1 MEAGSKAI
9 TLSLM
14 AETTPLYQIRLA
26 VRSELEDIAAGDS
39 VLVAASGG
47 ADSSALAAALLLE
60 CKTKSIKVIAL
71 IIDHGL
77 QKNSADVTHETKRTL
92 TKIGYENIE
101 IRRVTVEITDGL
113 EASARR
119 ARYQALNDVANSH
132 NAVAVFL
139 GHTRD
144 DQAETVLLGLARGSG
159 SRSLSGMASRVDRYR
174 RPLLSITRAQT
185 EAACEEAGIKFWQ
198 DPHNQS
204 MEFTRVRVREVVL
217 PTMEKEIG
225 PGISDALARSAK
237 LLRDDADALDYLSDE
252 IFSKLEPASLEI
264 SKLESQPRAIRTRV
278 LRKAIYL
285 AGAPQGSL
293 SAEHIE
299 PVEALITAWKGQG
312 PISLPGGVTVARI
325 SGRLSLSKSG
335 GQGQL
340 IQSERTIVDLE
351 SVKGEIERVVVTDE
365 QLQVRLKEIAA
376 QIEAD
381 YKNQD
386 LLLIGVLK
394 GAVMVMADLSRYIN
408 RHLDMDWMAVSS
420 YGSGTK
426 SSGVVRIM
434 KDLDKDITGR
444 NVLIVEDIVDTGLT
458 LDWLS
463 ANLKSRGAKSVEI
476 MTVLRKPDSA
486 QVEVAVKYVGFDIP
500 KDFVIGYGLDFNE
513 KYRNLPF
520 IAVLA
525 KHMYE

>member
-174 RPLLSITRAQT
+174 RPLLTITRAQT

-237 LLRDDADALDYLSDE
+237 LLRDDADALDYLSEE

-264 SKLESQPRAIRTRV
+264 SKLELQPRAIRTRI

-335 GQGQL
+335 GQG
-340 IQSERTIVDLE
+340 
-351 SVKGEIERVVVTDE
+351 
-365 QLQVRLKEIAA
+365 
-376 QIEAD
+376 
-381 YKNQD
+381 
-386 LLLIGVLK
+386 
-394 GAVMVMADLSRYIN
+394 
-408 RHLDMDWMAVSS
+408 
-420 YGSGTK
+420 
-426 SSGVVRIM
+426 
-434 KDLDKDITGR
+434 
-444 NVLIVEDIVDTGLT
+444 
-458 LDWLS
+458 
-463 ANLKSRGAKSVEI
+463 
-476 MTVLRKPDSA
+476 
-486 QVEVAVKYVGFDIP
+486 
-500 KDFVIGYGLDFNE
+500 
-513 KYRNLPF
+513 
-520 IAVLA
+520 
-525 KHMYE
+525 

>member
-101 IRRVTVEITDGL
+101 IRRVSVEITDGL

-144 DQAETVLLGLARGSG
+144 DQAETVLLGLSRGSG
-159 SRSLSGMASRVDRYR
+159 SRSLSGTAARVYRYR

-252 IFSKLEPASLEI
+252 IFSKLDPASLEI
-264 SKLESQPRAIRTRV
+264 SKLESQPRAIRTRI
-278 LRKAIYL
+278 LRRAIYL

-335 GQGQL
+335 GQG
-340 IQSERTIVDLE
+340 
-351 SVKGEIERVVVTDE
+351 
-365 QLQVRLKEIAA
+365 
-376 QIEAD
+376 
-381 YKNQD
+381 
-386 LLLIGVLK
+386 
-394 GAVMVMADLSRYIN
+394 
-408 RHLDMDWMAVSS
+408 
-420 YGSGTK
+420 
-426 SSGVVRIM
+426 
-434 KDLDKDITGR
+434 
-444 NVLIVEDIVDTGLT
+444 
-458 LDWLS
+458 
-463 ANLKSRGAKSVEI
+463 
-476 MTVLRKPDSA
+476 
-486 QVEVAVKYVGFDIP
+486 
-500 KDFVIGYGLDFNE
+500 
-513 KYRNLPF
+513 
-520 IAVLA
+520 
-525 KHMYE
+525 

>member
-1 MEAGSKAI
+1 MEAGSRAI

-60 CKTKSIKVIAL
+60 CKSKSIKVIAL

-119 ARYQALNDVANSH
+119 ARYQALSDVANSH
-132 NAVAVFL
+132 NAVAI
-139 GHTRD
+139 
-144 DQAETVLLGLARGSG
+144 DQAETVLLGLSRGSG
-159 SRSLSGMASRVDRYR
+159 SRSLSGMAARVDRYR
-174 RPLLSITRAQT
+174 RPLLAITRAQT

-237 LLRDDADALDYLSDE
+237 LLRDDADALDSLSDE
-252 IFSKLEPASLEI
+252 IFSKLDPASLEI
-264 SKLESQPRAIRTRV
+264 SKLESQPRAIRTRI
-278 LRKAIYL
+278 LRRAIYL

-312 PISLPGGVTVARI
+312 AISLPGGVTVARI
-325 SGRLSLSKSG
+325 SGRLSLSKSS
-335 GQGQL
+335 GQ
-340 IQSERTIVDLE
+340 E
-351 SVKGEIERVVVTDE
+351 
-365 QLQVRLKEIAA
+365 
-376 QIEAD
+376 
-381 YKNQD
+381 
-386 LLLIGVLK
+386 
-394 GAVMVMADLSRYIN
+394 
-408 RHLDMDWMAVSS
+408 
-420 YGSGTK
+420 
-426 SSGVVRIM
+426 
-434 KDLDKDITGR
+434 
-444 NVLIVEDIVDTGLT
+444 
-458 LDWLS
+458 
-463 ANLKSRGAKSVEI
+463 
-476 MTVLRKPDSA
+476 
-486 QVEVAVKYVGFDIP
+486 
-500 KDFVIGYGLDFNE
+500 
-513 KYRNLPF
+513 
-520 IAVLA
+520 
-525 KHMYE
+525 

>member
-1 MEAGSKAI
+1 MEAGSKTI
-9 TLSLM
+9 TLSLV

-139 GHTRD
+139 GHTKD

-159 SRSLSGMASRVDRYR
+159 SRSLSGMAARVDRYR

-237 LLRDDADALDYLSDE
+237 LLRDDADALDYLSEE

-264 SKLESQPRAIRTRV
+264 SKLELQPRAIRTRI

-335 GQGQL
+335 GQG
-340 IQSERTIVDLE
+340 
-351 SVKGEIERVVVTDE
+351 
-365 QLQVRLKEIAA
+365 
-376 QIEAD
+376 
-381 YKNQD
+381 
-386 LLLIGVLK
+386 
-394 GAVMVMADLSRYIN
+394 
-408 RHLDMDWMAVSS
+408 
-420 YGSGTK
+420 
-426 SSGVVRIM
+426 
-434 KDLDKDITGR
+434 
-444 NVLIVEDIVDTGLT
+444 
-458 LDWLS
+458 
-463 ANLKSRGAKSVEI
+463 
-476 MTVLRKPDSA
+476 
-486 QVEVAVKYVGFDIP
+486 
-500 KDFVIGYGLDFNE
+500 
-513 KYRNLPF
+513 
-520 IAVLA
+520 
-525 KHMYE
+525 

>member
-1 MEAGSKAI
+1 MEAGSRAI

-60 CKTKSIKVIAL
+60 CKAKSIKVIAL
-71 IIDHGL
+71 IVDHGL

-119 ARYQALNDVANSH
+119 ARYQALSDVANSH

-139 GHTRD
+139 GHTKD
-144 DQAETVLLGLARGSG
+144 DQAETVLLGLSRGSG
-159 SRSLSGMASRVDRYR
+159 SRSLSGMAARVDRYR

-252 IFSKLEPASLEI
+252 IFSKLEPASLDI
-264 SKLESQPRAIRTRV
+264 SKLEAQPRAIRTRI
-278 LRKAIYL
+278 LRRAIYL

-325 SGRLSLSKSG
+325 SGRLSLSKRG
-335 GQGQL
+335 GQG
-340 IQSERTIVDLE
+340 
-351 SVKGEIERVVVTDE
+351 
-365 QLQVRLKEIAA
+365 
-376 QIEAD
+376 
-381 YKNQD
+381 
-386 LLLIGVLK
+386 
-394 GAVMVMADLSRYIN
+394 
-408 RHLDMDWMAVSS
+408 
-420 YGSGTK
+420 
-426 SSGVVRIM
+426 
-434 KDLDKDITGR
+434 
-444 NVLIVEDIVDTGLT
+444 
-458 LDWLS
+458 
-463 ANLKSRGAKSVEI
+463 
-476 MTVLRKPDSA
+476 
-486 QVEVAVKYVGFDIP
+486 
-500 KDFVIGYGLDFNE
+500 
-513 KYRNLPF
+513 
-520 IAVLA
+520 
-525 KHMYE
+525 

>member
-60 CKTKSIKVIAL
+60 CKTKLIKVIAL

-139 GHTRD
+139 GHTKD

-335 GQGQL
+335 GQG
-340 IQSERTIVDLE
+340 
-351 SVKGEIERVVVTDE
+351 
-365 QLQVRLKEIAA
+365 
-376 QIEAD
+376 
-381 YKNQD
+381 
-386 LLLIGVLK
+386 
-394 GAVMVMADLSRYIN
+394 
-408 RHLDMDWMAVSS
+408 
-420 YGSGTK
+420 
-426 SSGVVRIM
+426 
-434 KDLDKDITGR
+434 
-444 NVLIVEDIVDTGLT
+444 
-458 LDWLS
+458 
-463 ANLKSRGAKSVEI
+463 
-476 MTVLRKPDSA
+476 
-486 QVEVAVKYVGFDIP
+486 
-500 KDFVIGYGLDFNE
+500 
-513 KYRNLPF
+513 
-520 IAVLA
+520 
-525 KHMYE
+525 

>member
-1 MEAGSKAI
+1 MEAGSRAI

-60 CKTKSIKVIAL
+60 CRAKSIKVIAL

-101 IRRVTVEITDGL
+101 IRRVTVEIIDGL

-119 ARYQALNDVANSH
+119 ARYQALSDVANSH
-132 NAVAVFL
+132 NAVAIFL

-144 DQAETVLLGLARGSG
+144 DQAETVLLGLSRGSG
-159 SRSLSGMASRVDRYR
+159 SRSLSGMAARVDRYR
-174 RPLLSITRAQT
+174 RPLLAITRAQT

-252 IFSKLEPASLEI
+252 IFSKLEPASLDI
-264 SKLESQPRAIRTRV
+264 SKLESQPRAIRTRI

-335 GQGQL
+335 GQG
-340 IQSERTIVDLE
+340 
-351 SVKGEIERVVVTDE
+351 
-365 QLQVRLKEIAA
+365 
-376 QIEAD
+376 
-381 YKNQD
+381 
-386 LLLIGVLK
+386 
-394 GAVMVMADLSRYIN
+394 
-408 RHLDMDWMAVSS
+408 
-420 YGSGTK
+420 
-426 SSGVVRIM
+426 
-434 KDLDKDITGR
+434 
-444 NVLIVEDIVDTGLT
+444 
-458 LDWLS
+458 
-463 ANLKSRGAKSVEI
+463 
-476 MTVLRKPDSA
+476 
-486 QVEVAVKYVGFDIP
+486 
-500 KDFVIGYGLDFNE
+500 
-513 KYRNLPF
+513 
-520 IAVLA
+520 
-525 KHMYE
+525 

>member
-159 SRSLSGMASRVDRYR
+159 SRSLSGMASRVDRFR

-335 GQGQL
+335 GQG
-340 IQSERTIVDLE
+340 
-351 SVKGEIERVVVTDE
+351 
-365 QLQVRLKEIAA
+365 
-376 QIEAD
+376 
-381 YKNQD
+381 
-386 LLLIGVLK
+386 
-394 GAVMVMADLSRYIN
+394 
-408 RHLDMDWMAVSS
+408 
-420 YGSGTK
+420 
-426 SSGVVRIM
+426 
-434 KDLDKDITGR
+434 
-444 NVLIVEDIVDTGLT
+444 
-458 LDWLS
+458 
-463 ANLKSRGAKSVEI
+463 
-476 MTVLRKPDSA
+476 
-486 QVEVAVKYVGFDIP
+486 
-500 KDFVIGYGLDFNE
+500 
-513 KYRNLPF
+513 
-520 IAVLA
+520 
-525 KHMYE
+525 

>member
-1 MEAGSKAI
+1 MEAGSRAI

-26 VRSELEDIAAGDS
+26 VRSELEDIAAGES

-92 TKIGYENIE
+92 SKIGYENIE
-101 IRRVTVEITDGL
+101 IRRVSVEITDGL

-139 GHTRD
+139 GHTKD
-144 DQAETVLLGLARGSG
+144 DQAETVLLGLSRGSG
-159 SRSLSGMASRVDRYR
+159 SRSLSGMAARVDRYR
-174 RPLLSITRAQT
+174 RPLLAITRAQT

-237 LLRDDADALDYLSDE
+237 LLRDDADALDSLSDE
-252 IFSKLEPASLEI
+252 IFSELEPESLDI
-264 SKLESQPRAIRTRV
+264 SRLESQPRAIRTRI
-278 LRKAIYL
+278 LRRAIYL

-312 PISLPGGVTVARI
+312 AISLPGGVTVARI
-325 SGRLSLSKSG
+325 SGRLSLSKSS
-335 GQGQL
+335 GQ
-340 IQSERTIVDLE
+340 E
-351 SVKGEIERVVVTDE
+351 
-365 QLQVRLKEIAA
+365 
-376 QIEAD
+376 
-381 YKNQD
+381 
-386 LLLIGVLK
+386 
-394 GAVMVMADLSRYIN
+394 
-408 RHLDMDWMAVSS
+408 
-420 YGSGTK
+420 
-426 SSGVVRIM
+426 
-434 KDLDKDITGR
+434 
-444 NVLIVEDIVDTGLT
+444 
-458 LDWLS
+458 
-463 ANLKSRGAKSVEI
+463 
-476 MTVLRKPDSA
+476 
-486 QVEVAVKYVGFDIP
+486 
-500 KDFVIGYGLDFNE
+500 
-513 KYRNLPF
+513 
-520 IAVLA
+520 
-525 KHMYE
+525 

>member
-26 VRSELEDIAAGDS
+26 VRSELDDIAAGDS

-60 CKTKSIKVIAL
+60 CKTKSINVIAL

-77 QKNSADVTHETKRTL
+77 QKNSADVTHETKRML

-132 NAVAVFL
+132 NAVAIFL
-139 GHTRD
+139 GHTKD
-144 DQAETVLLGLARGSG
+144 DQAETVLLGLSRGSG
-159 SRSLSGMASRVDRYR
+159 SRSLSGMAARVDRYR
-174 RPLLSITRAQT
+174 RPLLAITRSQT

-237 LLRDDADALDYLSDE
+237 LLRDDADALGYLSDE
-252 IFSKLEPASLEI
+252 IFSKLDPASLEI
-264 SKLESQPRAIRTRV
+264 SKLESQPRAIRTRI

-335 GQGQL
+335 GQG
-340 IQSERTIVDLE
+340 
-351 SVKGEIERVVVTDE
+351 
-365 QLQVRLKEIAA
+365 
-376 QIEAD
+376 
-381 YKNQD
+381 
-386 LLLIGVLK
+386 
-394 GAVMVMADLSRYIN
+394 
-408 RHLDMDWMAVSS
+408 
-420 YGSGTK
+420 
-426 SSGVVRIM
+426 
-434 KDLDKDITGR
+434 
-444 NVLIVEDIVDTGLT
+444 
-458 LDWLS
+458 
-463 ANLKSRGAKSVEI
+463 
-476 MTVLRKPDSA
+476 
-486 QVEVAVKYVGFDIP
+486 
-500 KDFVIGYGLDFNE
+500 
-513 KYRNLPF
+513 
-520 IAVLA
+520 
-525 KHMYE
+525 